1 MALFLAVAPMQALR
15 LEKINFGDFS
25 NWVTRDIKESAV
37 LGGKVKT
44 VYAIGPAKHI
54 RGNVPTQDFYNLRNN
69 IYIPFSLKFIVI
81 LRFILEVL

>member
-54 RGNVPTQDFYNLRNN
+54 RGNVPYTNQGGSPWATSNVYAKV
-69 IYIPFSLKFIVI
+69 SGV
-81 LRFILEVL
+81 V

>member
-15 LEKINFGDFS
+15 PEKINFGDFS

-54 RGNVPTQDFYNLRNN
+54 RGTFLTPIRVARRGPRATSTPRCR
-69 IYIPFSLKFIVI
+69 VW
-81 LRFILEVL
+81 

>member
-44 VYAIGPAKHI
+44 VYAI
-54 RGNVPTQDFYNLRNN
+54 
-69 IYIPFSLKFIVI
+69 
-81 LRFILEVL
+81 